1 MSVMERGKMST
12 KEEELSKLFEYEFK
26 DISILKRA
34 LTHSSYANENKDCAG
49 GDNERLEFLGDAVL
63 EIVTSEFLF
72 HKYKDKPEGELSKLR
87 ASIVC
92 EQTLDLC
99 AKPMKFSDYIYLG
112 KGEENTGGRKR
123 PSIVS
128 DAFEAVIGA
137 LYLDGGIEVA
147 KAFIYKYVLDDVESK
162 QLYVDS
168 KTHLQEYVQGKYHS
182 VPRYEHAGES
192 GPEHNKTFFVDL
204 YVNDIKISSGEG
216 HNKKAAEQQAAYNA
230 LMLVSRE

>member
-1 MSVMERGKMST
+1 MTFM
-12 KEEELSKLFEYEFK
+12 KEDEMNEDKLSELIGYEFK
-26 DISILKRA
+26 DKSLLKRA
-34 LTHSSYANENKDCAG
+34 LTHSSYANENKDVSY

-63 EIVTSEFLF
+63 EIVTSDFLYK
-72 HKYKDKPEGELSKLR
+72 KYPEKREGELSKLR

-99 AKPMKFSDYIYLG
+99 AKPMDFCKYIYLG

-123 PSIVS
+123 PSIIS
-128 DAFEAVIGA
+128 DAFEALIGA
-137 LYLDGGIEVA
+137 LYLDGGMEPA
-147 KAFIYKYVLDDVESK
+147 KKFIQKYVLEDVESK

-182 VPRYEHAGES
+182 VPKYVQVGEE

-230 LMLVSRE
+230 LVLLR